1 MGVIV
6 KKIRLE
12 GSKGERETEALFDS
26 GASMSFIKE
35 SLAKELANIEPLR
48 RPLRFETAKSGEEIV
63 VNKAVRLDFYLD
75 GDRLSDEFL
84 VVQDDIAG
92 FIRADDLKHIIRTAC
107 QEIQADLMIRI
118 QCRILNGLPRSCFS
132 IGDRGCCRF
141 IRRPG
146 DESSRV
152 GNYSHSH
159 TGYFAKVPLANP

>member
-84 VVQDDIAG
+84 VVQDDIATEEVIIG
-92 FIRADDLKHIIRTAC
+92 AKTMQAWRIVIDMEKEDVYSIRKVRKHMLKVVNSYLI
-107 QEIQADLMIRI
+107 
-118 QCRILNGLPRSCFS
+118 F
-132 IGDRGCCRF
+132 
-141 IRRPG
+141 
-146 DESSRV
+146 
-152 GNYSHSH
+152 
-159 TGYFAKVPLANP
+159 